1 MIKGRISLG
10 IVTIEY
16 AHNLKRT
23 LHSSRILREKR
34 WTRWEWPKKSEIP
47 SPFEKIAHN
56 DHDDYRY
63 HSTGSFPFFRDFLLT
78 GAASLGMVTGI
89 YACTIWY
96 ERWRQRQRKSTALR
110 RMPYLF
116 PMKMRTFYSWKDV
129 HSWQDLKRYIRNAYQ
144 TMPNYTLASAILIA
158 LNTTIFLAWRIPN
171 TRFQLWMNQYFV
183 HRVHKESFF
192 AQVASIPLC
201 TFSHRDTY
209 HLMFNMMAGTSFLHV
224 ILHDISLAHFWAF
237 YLSAGI
243 LSTYGSHCYRYM
255 TGSMVGGLGASGAI
269 MAIIGYTIAR
279 FYHTD
284 PDRKIVSLIFLP
296 FIRFNA
302 EQALYAL
309 LTAELIMFLFSK
321 RIRVDHVAHLSGLAL
336 GWSFDAWGKDHL
348 WPIYLK

>member
-1 MIKGRISLG
+1 MMKWGVSFG

-16 AHNLKRT
+16 AHQLKRT

-34 WTRWEWPKKSEIP
+34 WTRWEWSKDSETL
-47 SPFEKIAHN
+47 SSSGRIAHD

-63 HSTGSFPFFRDFLLT
+63 HSTGSYSFFRDFFLT
-78 GAASLGMVTGI
+78 GVASLGMVGGI
-89 YACTIWY
+89 YSCSLWY

-116 PMKMRTFYSWKDV
+116 PVNVRISYSWKDV
-129 HSWQDLKRYIRNAYQ
+129 HSWQDLKRYLRNAYQ

-158 LNTTIFLAWRIPN
+158 LNTTVFLAWRIPN
-171 TRFQLWMNQYFV
+171 PRFQLWMNQYFV
-183 HRVHKESFF
+183 HHVHKESFF
-192 AQVASIPLC
+192 AQIASIPLC
-201 TFSHRDTY
+201 TFSHRDSY

-237 YLSAGI
+237 YLSTGI
-243 LSTYGSHCYRYM
+243 LSTCASHCSRYV

-284 PDRKIVSLIFLP
+284 PDREIVSLIFLP

-302 EQALYAL
+302 EQALYIL

-336 GWSFDAWGKDHL
+336 GWSYYVWGKNRL
-348 WPIYLK
+348 WPSYLK